1 MLDLLLAA
9 WLETAT
15 IREMPGEPPL
25 VLVVGQE
32 IPDRAGWP
40 GLARTAACRAFTGDV
55 LTYLL
60 VEVRN
65 EYGMVMPVAFHR
77 ETVDCPDSADDHGK
91 PTPALAPS
99 TDLR

>member
-15 IREMPGEPPL
+15 ISEMPGEPPL

-40 GLARTAACRAFTGDV
+40 ALARTAACRVFTGHV

-60 VEVRN
+60 VEVQN
-65 EYGMVMPVAFHR
+65 GYGMAIPAAFHR
-77 ETVDCPDSADDHGK
+77 EFVDCPAVAPADH
-91 PTPALAPS
+91 L
-99 TDLR
+99 

>member
-15 IREMPGEPPL
+15 ISEMPGEPPL

-40 GLARTAACRAFTGDV
+40 VLARTAACRAFKGDV

-60 VEVRN
+60 VEVEN
-65 EYGMVMPVAFHR
+65 GYGMPIPAAFHR
-77 ETVDCPDSADDHGK
+77 EVVDCATVAAADYF
-91 PTPALAPS
+91 
-99 TDLR
+99 